1 MIKWETEQSE
11 KKESKIIVV
20 RNIKEASLRY
30 SGNKRFHTLRFE
42 NTIQLKQLQGFC
54 RILSAST
61 DFFVP
66 FKTQG
71 VLLSLTHF
79 AFLFLYWIFPATLL
93 TQPHLLLLSGWIMQS
108 MASDLN
114 SHTSREQLLVSS
126 PDNSKTSA
134 SSYLSYPPVKCNSTE
149 NRVKEKVT
157 SSVKTSLIG

>member
-79 AFLFLYWIFPATLL
+79 AFLFPYWIFLATLL

-108 MASDLN
+108 HTQAENSFCFPAQTILKPLLPPTSHIPLLN
-114 SHTSREQLLVSS
+114 VIAQRTESRR
-126 PDNSKTSA
+126 K
-134 SSYLSYPPVKCNSTE
+134 
-149 NRVKEKVT
+149 
-157 SSVKTSLIG
+157 